1 MRRVELVLLV
11 VFVFLDFCRLSCC
24 FLSFFALFLGGGVH
38 FCAYFFFPFIL
49 LYVFYIGAIALV
61 YYVYIISFGGKF
73 WVLFALFVLFVD
85 ICFDEMR
92 ERW

>member
-1 MRRVELVLLV
+1 VR
-11 VFVFLDFCRLSCC
+11 
-24 FLSFFALFLGGGVH
+24 
-38 FCAYFFFPFIL
+38 IL
-49 LYVFYIGAIALV
+49 ILNVFYIGAIALV
-61 YYVYIISFGGKF
+61 YYIYIISFGGKF